1 MKYINKKC
9 REVLFIAVILQLIL
23 VSISWATLSEV
34 ALTDK
39 SHAEN
44 EPSQLTEIKLN
55 WEYTGDVN
63 TITCFYWALTN
74 TSDYTLTDTNGS
86 QIGSGSDEIKRTNDD
101 GEYYFYIAA
110 YKEGTTPP
118 IPPPPNEMG
127 PVTKYGPMIIDT
139 RAPEIVTVSG
149 PDNNTTDNSAINLNI
164 SVSDSKNEN
173 EMISEINISE
183 GLPGNG
189 TWEEFTPSNSINC
202 SYDLKQG
209 EGLFTLR
216 IQVKDF
222 AGNIA
227 DADPYPITYTTAD
240 DLIIAQY
247 TSVPTLSQW
256 GLLLFLTMLICIGIV
271 ATRRNVLPVKF

>member
-9 REVLFIAVILQLIL
+9 REVLLIAVILQLIL
-23 VSISWATLSEV
+23 VSFSWAALSEV
-34 ALTDK
+34 ELTDK
-39 SHAEN
+39 SHAES
-44 EPSQLTEIKLN
+44 EPSQLTEIKIN
-55 WEYTGDVN
+55 WNYTGGD
-63 TITCFYWALTN
+63 TITCYYWALTN
-74 TSDYTLTDTNGS
+74 TPDYTLNETTGEPL
-86 QIGSGSDEIKRTNDD
+86 GSGSNEIIRTKDD
-101 GEYYFYIAA
+101 GAYYFYIFA
-110 YKEGTTPP
+110 YKVGTPP
-118 IPPPPNEMG
+118 PTPPEDDRS

-139 RAPEIVTVSG
+139 RAPEIVTVNG
-149 PDNNTTDNSAINLNI
+149 PDTTDNSAINLDI

-189 TWEEFTPSNSINC
+189 TWEEFSPSNSINC

-209 EGLFTLR
+209 EGQYTLR

-240 DLIIAQY
+240 DLVMAQY
-247 TSVPTLSQW
+247 TSVPTLTEW
-256 GLLLFLTMLICIGIV
+256 GMILFMSMIIGIGIV
-271 ATRRNVLPVKF
+271 ATRRNVIVALK

>member
-1 MKYINKKC
+1 MKNINKKC
-9 REVLFIAVILQLIL
+9 REVLFIVVISQLSL
-23 VSISWATLSEV
+23 VSFCWATLSEV
-34 ALTDK
+34 ALTFQ
-39 SHAEN
+39 SHEES
-44 EPSQLTEIKLN
+44 EPDQLTEIKLN
-55 WEYTGDVN
+55 WNYTGGE
-63 TITCFYWALTN
+63 TITCYYFALTN
-74 TSDYTLTDTNGS
+74 TSDYTLTDTNGT
-86 QIGSGSDEIKRTNDD
+86 QIDSGSSEIKRQKDD

-110 YKEGTTPP
+110 YKQSTPP
-118 IPPPPNEMG
+118 PPAPNEMG

-139 RAPEIVTVSG
+139 RAPEIVTVNG
-149 PDNNTTDNSAINLNI
+149 PDTTDNSAINLDI
-164 SVSDSKNEN
+164 SVSDSKNKN

-189 TWEEFTPSNSINC
+189 TWEEFTPSDSINC

-209 EGLFTLR
+209 EGLYTLR

-240 DLIIAQY
+240 DLIMAQY

-256 GLLLFLTMLICIGIV
+256 GLLFFLTILICIGIV

>member
-9 REVLFIAVILQLIL
+9 REVLFIVVISQLSL
-23 VSISWATLSEV
+23 VSFCWATLSEV

-74 TSDYTLTDTNGS
+74 TSDYTLTDTNGT
-86 QIGSGSDEIKRTNDD
+86 QIGSGSDEIIRTKDD

-149 PDNNTTDNSAINLNI
+149 PDTTDNSAIKLDI

-183 GLPGNG
+183 GVPGNG
-189 TWEEFTPSNSINC
+189 TWEEFTPSNSIKDC
-202 SYDLKQG
+202 PYDLKQG
-209 EGLFTLR
+209 EGQYTLR
-216 IQVKDF
+216 IQVKDL

-227 DADPYPITYTTAD
+227 DADPYPITFTTAD
-240 DLIIAQY
+240 DLIMARY

-256 GLLLFLTMLICIGIV
+256 GILFFLTILICIGIFS
-271 ATRRNVLPVKF
+271 TRRSVFATPF

>member
-9 REVLFIAVILQLIL
+9 REVLFIAVLLQLIL

-39 SHAEN
+39 SHTEN

-63 TITCFYWALTN
+63 TITCYYFALTN
-74 TSDYTLTDTNGS
+74 TSDYTLTDTNGT
-86 QIGSGSDEIKRTNDD
+86 QIDSGSSEIKRQKDD

-110 YKEGTTPP
+110 YKQSTPP
-118 IPPPPNEMG
+118 PPAPNEMG

-139 RAPEIVTVSG
+139 RAPEIVTVNG
-149 PDNNTTDNSAINLNI
+149 PDTTDNSAINLDI
-164 SVSDSKNEN
+164 SVSDSKNKN

-189 TWEEFTPSNSINC
+189 TWEEFTPSDSINC

-209 EGLFTLR
+209 EGLYTLR

-240 DLIIAQY
+240 DLIMAQY

-256 GLLLFLTMLICIGIV
+256 GLLFFLTILICIGIV

>member
-9 REVLFIAVILQLIL
+9 REVLLIAVILQLIL
-23 VSISWATLSEV
+23 VSFSWATLSEV
-34 ALTDK
+34 ALNYK
-39 SHAEN
+39 SHAES
-44 EPSQLTEIKLN
+44 EPTQLTEIELKWN
-55 WEYTGDVN
+55 YTGED
-63 TITCFYWALTN
+63 TINGYYYSLTN
-74 TSDYTLTDTNGS
+74 TSDYALTWENSTQVVS
-86 QIGSGSDEIKRTNDD
+86 ESVEIKRTKDD

-110 YKEGTTPP
+110 YKVGTPP
-118 IPPPPNEMG
+118 PTPPKNEMG
-127 PVTKYGPMIIDT
+127 PVTKYGPMTIDT
-139 RAPEIVTVSG
+139 RAPEIVTVIG
-149 PDNNTTDNSAINLNI
+149 PDTTDNSAIKLDI

-189 TWEEFTPSNSINC
+189 TWEEFTPSNSIKDC

-209 EGLFTLR
+209 EGQYTLR
-216 IQVKDF
+216 IQVKDL

-240 DLIIAQY
+240 DLIMAQY

-256 GLLLFLTMLICIGIV
+256 GVLFFLTILICIGIV
-271 ATRRNVLPVKF
+271 ATRQNVLAVKF

>member
-9 REVLFIAVILQLIL
+9 REVLLIAVILQLIL
-23 VSISWATLSEV
+23 VSFSWATLSEV
-34 ALTDK
+34 ALNFK
-39 SHAEN
+39 SHEES
-44 EPSQLTEIKLN
+44 EPTQLTEIKLN
-55 WEYTGDVN
+55 WNYTGGD
-63 TITCFYWALTN
+63 TITGYYYALTN
-74 TSDYTLTDTNGS
+74 TSDYTLNDT
-86 QIGSGSDEIKRTNDD
+86 IEPHDSGSYEIIRTKDD

-110 YKEGTTPP
+110 YKVGTPP
-118 IPPPPNEMG
+118 PTPPPNEMG

-139 RAPEIVTVSG
+139 RSPEIVTVIG
-149 PDNNTTDNSAINLNI
+149 PDNNTTDNSAINLDI

-209 EGLFTLR
+209 EGQYTLR

-240 DLIIAQY
+240 DLVMAQY
-247 TSVPTLSQW
+247 TSVPTLTEW
-256 GLLLFLTMLICIGIV
+256 GMILFMSMIIGIGIV
-271 ATRRNVLPVKF
+271 ATRRNVIVALK